1 MAVSVRYPDTV
12 HVLDQIAG
20 RAEPYRDGPLSA
32 YSNGYCAV
40 YAAALTEATGWE
52 VVAVGAGECQMND
65 PEDCNDYG
73 HGICSCCVDHFYALK
88 PEGWLLDV
96 HGEHDPEAVDWGVLV
111 PINDQVL
118 ACVLESWHWGDS
130 EASEFAAWARE
141 LVAKFA
147 S

>member
-1 MAVSVRYPDTV
+1 
-12 HVLDQIAG
+12 
-20 RAEPYRDGPLSA
+20 
-32 YSNGYCAV
+32 
-40 YAAALTEATGWE
+40 
-52 VVAVGAGECQMND
+52 MND